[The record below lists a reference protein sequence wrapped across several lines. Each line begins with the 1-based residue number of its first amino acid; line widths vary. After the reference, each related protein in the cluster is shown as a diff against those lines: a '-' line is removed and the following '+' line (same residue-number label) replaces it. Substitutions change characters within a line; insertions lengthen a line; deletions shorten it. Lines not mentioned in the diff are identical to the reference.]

1 MNIHSVPSRE
11 NIITGNSSYNF
22 HSITKGAITKMKK
35 ARKAKI
41 YRTFRLPSFAGGLP
55 ALAITVILTASL
67 LLFGVGGTKLALISA
82 GLAMPE
88 GGVEYIKANSPS
100 VKNDT
105 SDSSEAQ
112 ASVTVKNQN
121 APESEEK
128 ISETEKSFDITATP
142 SDIMAAMAEFES
154 KHSAEKG
161 DGKIVETKYGKDNA
175 TNTYKNICVKNTTQ
189 TKSINI
195 EKVLSEPVDLKAV
208 DKSQPAV
215 LIFHTHTTEGY
226 EMLDRGFYTNS
237 YTGRG
242 EDKSKNMVR
251 VGDEIAKMLEKSG
264 YKVIHDTEIHD
275 RKYTGAYDH
284 SKVNVEAY
292 LKKYPSIQVVLD
304 IHRDAIH
311 LSNGNKIKPTAE
323 INGKKAAQIMIITGA
338 QEGKV
343 KDFPDWEQN
352 LRFAIKLQQTCETMY
367 PGLMRPILFS
377 QRKYNMNLS
386 HCNLLLEM
394 GSDAN
399 TLEEAAYS
407 GRLVGSAIAK
417 LLDEYSA

>member
-1 MNIHSVPSRE
+1 M
-11 NIITGNSSYNF
+11 
-22 HSITKGAITKMKK
+22 
-35 ARKAKI
+35 
-41 YRTFRLPSFAGGLP
+41 
-55 ALAITVILTASL
+55 
-67 LLFGVGGTKLALISA
+67 
-82 GLAMPE
+82 
-88 GGVEYIKANSPS
+88 
-100 VKNDT
+100 
-105 SDSSEAQ
+105 
-112 ASVTVKNQN
+112 
-121 APESEEK
+121 
-128 ISETEKSFDITATP
+128 
-142 SDIMAAMAEFES
+142 
-154 KHSAEKG
+154 
-161 DGKIVETKYGKDNA
+161 
-175 TNTYKNICVKNTTQ
+175 
-189 TKSINI
+189 
-195 EKVLSEPVDLKAV
+195 KAV

-226 EMLDRGFYTNS
+226 EMLDRGFYSNS

-242 EDKSKNMVR
+242 EDKSRNMVR
-251 VGDEIAKMLEKSG
+251 VGDEITKMLEKSG

-284 SKVNVEAY
+284 SRVNVEAY

-352 LRFAIKLQQTCETMY
+352 LRFAVRLQQTCETMY

-407 GRLVGSAIAK
+407 GRLVGTAIAK

>member
-1 MNIHSVPSRE
+1 M
-11 NIITGNSSYNF
+11 
-22 HSITKGAITKMKK
+22 KGAIIKMKK
-35 ARKAKI
+35 GRKTKI

-88 GGVEYIKANSPS
+88 GGIEYIKTNSPS
-100 VKNDT
+100 VKDKT
-105 SDSSEAQ
+105 ETTESEAQ
-112 ASVTVKNQN
+112 ASATVQSRN

-128 ISETEKSFDITATP
+128 ASETEKSFDIAATP
-142 SDIMAAMAEFES
+142 SDILAAMAEFES
-154 KHSAEKG
+154 KHSSEKG
-161 DGKIVETKYGKDNA
+161 DGKIVETKYGKANA

-195 EKVLSEPVDLKAV
+195 EKVLNEPIDLKAV

-226 EMLDRGFYTNS
+226 EMLGRGFYTNS

-242 EDKSKNMVR
+242 EDKSRNMVR
-251 VGDEIAKMLEKSG
+251 VGDEITKMLEKSG

-284 SKVNVEAY
+284 SRVNVEAY

-352 LRFAIKLQQTCETMY
+352 LRFAVRLQQTCETMI
-367 PGLMRPILFS
+367 P
-377 QRKYNMNLS
+377 
-386 HCNLLLEM
+386 
-394 GSDAN
+394 D
-399 TLEEAAYS
+399 
-407 GRLVGSAIAK
+407 
-417 LLDEYSA
+417 

>member
-1 MNIHSVPSRE
+1 
-11 NIITGNSSYNF
+11 
-22 HSITKGAITKMKK
+22 
-35 ARKAKI
+35 
-41 YRTFRLPSFAGGLP
+41 
-55 ALAITVILTASL
+55 
-67 LLFGVGGTKLALISA
+67 
-82 GLAMPE
+82 MPE
-88 GGVEYIKANSPS
+88 GGIEYIKTNSPS
-100 VKNDT
+100 VKDKTETTEN
-105 SDSSEAQ
+105 EAQ
-112 ASVTVKNQN
+112 ASATVQSRN

-128 ISETEKSFDITATP
+128 ASETEKSFDITATP
-142 SDIMAAMAEFES
+142 SDILAAMAEFES
-154 KHSAEKG
+154 KHNSEKG
-161 DGKIVETKYGKDNA
+161 DGKIVETKYGKANA

-195 EKVLSEPVDLKAV
+195 EKVLNEPIDLKAV

-242 EDKSKNMVR
+242 EDKSRNMVR
-251 VGDEIAKMLEKSG
+251 VGDEITKMLEKSG

-311 LSNGNKIKPTAE
+311 LSNGNKIKPTTE

-352 LRFAIKLQQTCETMY
+352 LRFAVKLQQTCETMY

-407 GRLVGSAIAK
+407 GRLVGTAIAK

>member
-1 MNIHSVPSRE
+1 MM
-11 NIITGNSSYNF
+11 
-22 HSITKGAITKMKK
+22 KGAIIKMKK
-35 ARKAKI
+35 GRKTKI

-88 GGVEYIKANSPS
+88 GGIEYIKENSPS
-100 VKNDT
+100 VKDKT
-105 SDSSEAQ
+105 ETTESEAQ
-112 ASVTVKNQN
+112 ASATVQSRN

-128 ISETEKSFDITATP
+128 ASETEKSFDIMATP
-142 SDIMAAMAEFES
+142 SDILATMAEFES
-154 KHSAEKG
+154 KHNSEKG
-161 DGKIVETKYGKDNA
+161 DGKIVETKYGKANA

-195 EKVLSEPVDLKAV
+195 EKVLNEPIDLKAV
-208 DKSQPAV
+208 DRSQPAV

-226 EMLDRGFYTNS
+226 EMLSRGFYTNS

-242 EDKSKNMVR
+242 EDKSRNMVR
-251 VGDEIAKMLEKSG
+251 VGDEITKMLEKSG

-352 LRFAIKLQQTCETMY
+352 LRFAVRLQQTCETMY

-407 GRLVGSAIAK
+407 GRLVGTAIAK

>member
-1 MNIHSVPSRE
+1 MM
-11 NIITGNSSYNF
+11 
-22 HSITKGAITKMKK
+22 KGAIIKMKK
-35 ARKAKI
+35 GRKTKI

-88 GGVEYIKANSPS
+88 GGIEYIKENSPS
-100 VKNDT
+100 VKDKT
-105 SDSSEAQ
+105 ETAESEAQ
-112 ASVTVKNQN
+112 ASATVQSRN
-121 APESEEK
+121 APESEENA
-128 ISETEKSFDITATP
+128 SETEKSFDITATP
-142 SDIMAAMAEFES
+142 SDILAAMAEFES
-154 KHSAEKG
+154 KHNSEKG
-161 DGKIVETKYGKDNA
+161 DGKIVETKYGKANA
-175 TNTYKNICVKNTTQ
+175 TNTYKKPI
-189 TKSINI
+189 
-195 EKVLSEPVDLKAV
+195 DLKAV

-226 EMLDRGFYTNS
+226 EMLDRGFYSNS

-242 EDKSKNMVR
+242 EDKSRNMVR
-251 VGDEIAKMLEKSG
+251 VGDEITKMLEKSG

-352 LRFAIKLQQTCETMY
+352 LRFAVKLQQTCETMY

-407 GRLVGSAIAK
+407 GRLVGTAIAK

>member
-1 MNIHSVPSRE
+1 
-11 NIITGNSSYNF
+11 
-22 HSITKGAITKMKK
+22 MKK
-35 ARKAKI
+35 RKNTKI
-41 YRTFRLPSFAGGLP
+41 YHTLSLSQFAGGIP
-55 ALAITVILTASL
+55 AMIISFTLTAAL
-67 LLFGVGGTKLALISA
+67 LFFGVGSKRLILIGA

-88 GGVEYIKANSPS
+88 GGVEYIKNISAVTDGDAEPS
-100 VKNDT
+100 TMQATLSVQNKST
-105 SDSSEAQ
+105 LEDSTQ
-112 ASVTVKNQN
+112 R
-121 APESEEK
+121 EEK
-128 ISETEKSFDITATP
+128 SKDIKATP
-142 SDIMAAMAEFES
+142 ADISALIAEFTAN
-154 KHSAEKG
+154 HADDKG
-161 DGKIVETKYGKDNA
+161 DGKIVETQYGKANA
-175 TNTYKNICVKNTTQ
+175 TNVYKNICVKNATA
-189 TKSINI
+189 TKSLNI
-195 EKVLSEPVDLKAV
+195 EKVLKEPVDLKAV

-226 EMLDRGFYTNS
+226 ELLDRGFYTKS
-237 YTGRG
+237 YTGRS

-251 VGDEIAKMLEKSG
+251 VGDEIAKMLEDAG

-275 RKYTGAYDH
+275 KKYTGAYDH
-284 SKVNVEAY
+284 SKKNVEAY

-343 KDFPDWEQN
+343 TDFPDWEYN
-352 LRFAIKLQQTCETMY
+352 LRFALKLQQTCETMY
-367 PGLMRPILFS
+367 PGLMRPVFFS

-399 TLEEAAYS
+399 TLDEAAYS
-407 GRLVGSAIAK
+407 GRLVGTAIANI
-417 LLDEYSA
+417 LDEYSAQNKES

>member
-1 MNIHSVPSRE
+1 M
-11 NIITGNSSYNF
+11 
-22 HSITKGAITKMKK
+22 KGAIIKMKK
-35 ARKAKI
+35 GRKTKI

-88 GGVEYIKANSPS
+88 GGIEYIKTNSPS
-100 VKNDT
+100 VK
-105 SDSSEAQ
+105 
-112 ASVTVKNQN
+112 

-128 ISETEKSFDITATP
+128 ASETEKSFDITATP
-142 SDIMAAMAEFES
+142 SDILAAMADFES
-154 KHSAEKG
+154 KHNSEKG
-161 DGKIVETKYGKDNA
+161 DGKIVETKYGKANA

-195 EKVLSEPVDLKAV
+195 EKVLNEPIDLKAV

-226 EMLDRGFYTNS
+226 EMLDRGFYSNS

-242 EDKSKNMVR
+242 EEKSRNMVR
-251 VGDEIAKMLEKSG
+251 VGDEITKMLEKSG
-264 YKVIHDTEIHD
+264 YKIIHDTEIHD
-275 RKYTGAYDH
+275 RKYIGAYDH

-352 LRFAIKLQQTCETMY
+352 LRFAVRVQQTCETMY
-367 PGLMRPILFS
+367 PGLMRPILYS

-407 GRLVGSAIAK
+407 GRLVGTAIAK

>member
-1 MNIHSVPSRE
+1 M
-11 NIITGNSSYNF
+11 
-22 HSITKGAITKMKK
+22 KGAITKMKK
-35 ARKAKI
+35 ARKTKI

-55 ALAITVILTASL
+55 ALAITVMLAAA

-88 GGVEYIKANSPS
+88 GGIAYIKTNISAEGSTEPAE
-100 VKNDT
+100 
-105 SDSSEAQ
+105 SEAQ
-112 ASVTVKNQN
+112 ASAAVQNKN
-121 APESEEK
+121 AFESEERVNG
-128 ISETEKSFDITATP
+128 SEKSFDITATP
-142 SDIMAAMAEFES
+142 ADILAAMAEFEA
-154 KHSAEKG
+154 KHGSEKG
-161 DGKIVETKYGKDNA
+161 DGKIIETKYGKANA
-175 TNTYKNICVKNTTQ
+175 TNTYKNICIKNTTQ
-189 TKSINI
+189 TKSVNI
-195 EKVLSEPVDLKAV
+195 EKLLGEPVDLKAV

-226 EMLDRGFYTNS
+226 ELIDRGFYTKS

-251 VGDEIAKMLEKSG
+251 VGDEIAKRLEKSG

-311 LSNGNKIKPTAE
+311 LSNGNKIKPTAQ

-352 LRFAIKLQQTCETMY
+352 LRFAVKLQQTCETMY

-407 GRLVGSAIAK
+407 GRLVGASIAK
-417 LLDEYSA
+417 LLDEYSR